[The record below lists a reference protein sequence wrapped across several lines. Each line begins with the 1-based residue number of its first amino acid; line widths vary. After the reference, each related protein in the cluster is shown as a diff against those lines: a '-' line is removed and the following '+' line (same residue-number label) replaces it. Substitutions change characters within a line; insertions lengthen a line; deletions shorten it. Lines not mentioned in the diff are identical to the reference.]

1 MLHPLHF
8 ALIVIIVIMIGTV
21 TPPIGL
27 QLYIAAAIARVPI
40 GKVVAW
46 PFVWAMT
53 LVVILIVFVPQIV
66 TFVPRIF
73 L

>member
-1 MLHPLHF
+1 
-8 ALIVIIVIMIGTV
+8 MIGTV

-27 QLYIAAAIARVPI
+27 QLYVVAAIARVPI

-53 LVVILIVFVPQIV
+53 LVVVLIVFVPQLV